1 MKGFG
6 NINNIMKKA
15 QEMQEELKK
24 KKEELAEK
32 EVEATSGGG
41 MVKVVVNG
49 NEEVIDIKIEKEV
62 IDPDDSEMLE
72 DLILAAVNNAKE
84 KAREIKEE
92 EMGDITGGMD
102 LPNIPGL

>member
-92 EMGDITGGMD
+92 ELGDITGGMN